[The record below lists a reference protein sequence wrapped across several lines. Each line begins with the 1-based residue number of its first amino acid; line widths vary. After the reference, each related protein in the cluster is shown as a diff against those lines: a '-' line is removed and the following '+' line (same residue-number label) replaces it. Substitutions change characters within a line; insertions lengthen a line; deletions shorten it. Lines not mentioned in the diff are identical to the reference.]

1 MNVYVLIKNE
11 EGFRASPYL
20 CSEGYPTVGYGHR
33 IGPKGAALEDY
44 DFTMPEP
51 VADEW
56 LRHHIDSI
64 VDSLSACAWYEK
76 ADEVRQAAFVS
87 MAYQMG
93 FAGVMKFRKMI
104 AAACLPDWDEAA
116 DQALDSRWAKQTPA
130 RAHRTAEMIR
140 TGSWPAGLS

>member
-11 EGFRASPYL
+11 EGFRTSPYL
-20 CSEGYPTVGYGHR
+20 CSEDYPTVGYGQR

-44 DFTMPEP
+44 DFAMPER
-51 VADEW
+51 VANEW
-56 LRHHIDSI
+56 LRYHIDSI
-64 VDSLSACAWYEK
+64 VDGLSACDWYAK

-87 MAYQMG
+87 MVYQMG

-104 AAACLPDWDEAA
+104 AAAYRFDWDEAA
-116 DQALDSRWAKQTPA
+116 NQALDSRWAKQTPV

-140 TGSWPAGLS
+140 TGRWPVSLS